1 MEGLTSGQN
10 VFGAE
15 LSCRIE
21 MSSGNRGRVG
31 WLWYRSREPRKLMPL
46 IVVCSIVRLA
56 NFRQILSLEIFF
68 CVFFSI
74 FLNFSLNRYFV
85 LIIIDFYKIFALP
98 IISNR

>member
-31 WLWYRSREPRKLMPL
+31 WLWYRSRETRKLMPL

-56 NFRQILSLEIFF
+56 NF
-68 CVFFSI
+68 
-74 FLNFSLNRYFV
+74 
-85 LIIIDFYKIFALP
+85 K
-98 IISNR
+98 

>member
-46 IVVCSIVRLA
+46 IVVCSIVPLA
-56 NFRQILSLEIFF
+56 NFRRTLSLEIFF
-68 CVFFSI
+68 YIFFFYFSYLF
-74 FLNFSLNRYFV
+74 FLIRIASLIV
-85 LIIIDFYKIFALP
+85 DFCRIKIL
-98 IISNR
+98 